1 MIEII
6 DSPIPLLIG
15 MLGNL
20 KLAKTICDMRE
31 RNGNI
36 ILIHYGK
43 VLYYNEEKINFKK
56 DCFDDLYLMI
66 KKNYSEFKINLAD
79 KQKNISNTDLI
90 YEKMYKNIFGSIQNL
105 ITKKIDTIAD
115 KYKNKLIRN
124 SFRISAL
131 TLKTEEL
138 EVRNKI
144 KNDFVKHYQATEE
157 NNFYKCFSQ
166 TQIFASYL
174 DSYIE
179 LMNKK

>member
-90 YEKMYKNIFGSIQNL
+90 YEKMFKNIFGSIQNL
-105 ITKKIDTIAD
+105 ITK
-115 KYKNKLIRN
+115 
-124 SFRISAL
+124 
-131 TLKTEEL
+131 
-138 EVRNKI
+138 
-144 KNDFVKHYQATEE
+144 
-157 NNFYKCFSQ
+157 
-166 TQIFASYL
+166 
-174 DSYIE
+174 
-179 LMNKK
+179 